1 MFRSLSLHKSGKRG
15 KQVRRFKQLIHG
27 VCVALTML
35 VMSAGCGPVLYSVHV
50 RPAER
55 ALEEAREA
63 GAAEHAPYEYF
74 YARAQLDKA
83 REEAGQGDYQDAI
96 DCAEEAE
103 DFGVRARNM
112 ARRYM
117 RESGR

>member
-1 MFRSLSLHKSGKRG
+1 MGLPML
-15 KQVRRFKQLIHG
+15 G
-27 VCVALTML
+27 VSV
-35 VMSAGCGPVLYSVHV
+35 GCGPVLYSVHV

-55 ALEEAREA
+55 AIEEARQA
-63 GAAEHAPYEYF
+63 GAEEHAPYEYF
-74 YARAQLDKA
+74 YAQAQLEKA

-96 DCAEEAE
+96 GCAEQAE